1 MEQSPIIKIQHQG
14 FFHCPLHCDDK
25 YILQLEY
32 KDVSSITHPRARPTQ
47 PDDQV
52 RKWL

>member
-14 FFHCPLHCDDK
+14 FFNCPLHCDDK
-25 YILQLEY
+25 YIPQLEY
-32 KDVSSITHPRARPTQ
+32 KDVSSITHLRAGPTQ
-47 PDDQV
+47 PDDLV